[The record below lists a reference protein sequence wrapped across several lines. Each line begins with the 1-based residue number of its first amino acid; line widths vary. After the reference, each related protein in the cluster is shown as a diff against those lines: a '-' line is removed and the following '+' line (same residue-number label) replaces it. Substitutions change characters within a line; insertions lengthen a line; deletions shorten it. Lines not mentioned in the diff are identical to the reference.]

1 MYIYHIH
8 LNKLYSLYAYSSRLQ
23 AIAKQQSRPSEYVC
37 YTTDTIFTFNIQY
50 ILSYSIVFLI
60 THMNSPSYNK
70 NNTNSFNIFRNKK
83 DLAIVILS
91 FLLLLSV
98 TGLYFIREIGE
109 WLGRII
115 HKIYHFFYSLFAT
128 LFFST
133 GQILN
138 ASSNAVADAAIL
150 TIDISNDAVND
161 IGDLLKG
168 GSQQPSEHH
177 KKEHRRED
185 KENHEDK
192 HEDKHEDNHENMTN
206 SSYLILPTPISTRY
220 PSTTKKTQSLA
231 SVLQHGTPAPVQN
244 EPSYMK
250 I

>member
-1 MYIYHIH
+1 
-8 LNKLYSLYAYSSRLQ
+8 
-23 AIAKQQSRPSEYVC
+23 
-37 YTTDTIFTFNIQY
+37 
-50 ILSYSIVFLI
+50 
-60 THMNSPSYNK
+60 MNSPSNNK
-70 NNTNSFNIFRNKK
+70 NGSISFNIFRNKK

-91 FLLLLSV
+91 VLLLLSV

-115 HKIYHFFYSLFAT
+115 HKIYAFFYSLFGT

-133 GQILN
+133 GQIIN

-168 GSQQPSEHH
+168 GAPQPTKHH
-177 KKEHRRED
+177 KKKKKHHGEEQENEEENEEEND
-185 KENHEDK
+185 KKENMGVK
-192 HEDKHEDNHENMTN
+192 N
-206 SSYLILPTPISTRY
+206 SSYMIIPTPITTRY
-220 PSTTKKTQSLA
+220 STQNKQSLA
-231 SVLQHGTPAPVQN
+231 TILKNGTPPPVQN
-244 EPSYMK
+244 EPIYMK

>member
-1 MYIYHIH
+1 MDF
-8 LNKLYSLYAYSSRLQ
+8 S
-23 AIAKQQSRPSEYVC
+23 
-37 YTTDTIFTFNIQY
+37 
-50 ILSYSIVFLI
+50 
-60 THMNSPSYNK
+60 SYNK

-83 DLAIVILS
+83 DLIIVILS

-98 TGLYFIREIGE
+98 TGLYFIREIGD
-109 WLGRII
+109 WLGKII
-115 HKIYHFFYSLFAT
+115 HKIYYFLYSLIAT

-161 IGDLLKG
+161 IGDILKG

-177 KKEHRRED
+177 KKEHKKED
-185 KENHEDK
+185 KKEDK
-192 HEDKHEDNHENMTN
+192 KEEDEEKENMSEGRN

-220 PSTTKKTQSLA
+220 PSTAKKTQSLA
-231 SVLQHGTPAPVQN
+231 SILQHGTPAPAHN